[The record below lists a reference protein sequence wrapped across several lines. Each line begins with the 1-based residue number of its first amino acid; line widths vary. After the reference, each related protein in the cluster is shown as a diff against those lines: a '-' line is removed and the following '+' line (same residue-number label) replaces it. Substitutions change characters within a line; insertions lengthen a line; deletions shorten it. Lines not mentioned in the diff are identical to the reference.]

1 MNISVTR
8 QNQEFITALVK
19 GGRYASASEVVREA
33 IRLLEDREERR
44 RAWKKHLRALLKE
57 GESDIAAGR
66 VHDLEDVRDTL
77 LADIDEIEAASQPRK
92 RPRTRSPGAN
102 RGNRPRRVA

>member
-8 QNQEFITALVK
+8 QNQDFIAALVK

-44 RAWKKHLRALLKE
+44 RAWMKHLRGLLKE
-57 GESDIAAGR
+57 GEADIAAGR
-66 VHDLEDVRDTL
+66 LHDVDDVREML
-77 LADIDEIEAASQPRK
+77 LADIEKVESAAGPDRKVRK
-92 RPRTRSPGAN
+92 RARGGKRRSG
-102 RGNRPRRVA
+102 RRAA